1 MSTLYLIPVGLGDSV
16 TAETYLP
23 SVVLETIQTLDYFIV
38 ENAKTAR
45 KFLKILGYNRPI
57 QDVKFQLLNEHTT
70 EKEVESLLA
79 PLREG
84 HDVGVM
90 SEAGCPAVA
99 DPGSLVVARAHASG
113 IRVVPFVG
121 PSSILLALMASGLSG
136 QHFEFH
142 GYLPIGTEDRKQKL
156 LYLSKT
162 AKTQKMT
169 HLFIETPY
177 RNQKLFELIIKTCPP
192 DRKLCIACD
201 ITLPTEWIQTHS
213 IETWQKRENIP
224 DLGKRPA
231 IFLLG

>member
-1 MSTLYLIPVGLGDSV
+1 MPTLYLIPVGLGE
-16 TAETYLP
+16 TAAVETYLP
-23 SVVLETIQTLDYFIV
+23 PVVLDTIQTLDHFIV

-57 QDVKFQLLNEHTT
+57 QEVKFQLLNEQTA
-70 EKEVESLLA
+70 EKEVEALLA
-79 PLREG
+79 PLKAG
-84 HDVGVM
+84 HDIGIM
-90 SEAGCPAVA
+90 SEAGCPGVA
-99 DPGSLVVARAHASG
+99 DPGAFVVARAHALG

-142 GYLPIGTEDRKQKL
+142 GYLPIDTEKRKQKL
-156 LYLSKT
+156 LYLAT
-162 AKTQKMT
+162 RAKAQKMT

-177 RNQKLFELIIKTCPP
+177 RNQKLLDLILKTCPP
-192 DRKLCIACD
+192 ECKLCIACD
-201 ITLPTEWIQTHS
+201 LTLPTEWIQTQT
-213 IETWQKRENIP
+213 IEKWQRMTTAP